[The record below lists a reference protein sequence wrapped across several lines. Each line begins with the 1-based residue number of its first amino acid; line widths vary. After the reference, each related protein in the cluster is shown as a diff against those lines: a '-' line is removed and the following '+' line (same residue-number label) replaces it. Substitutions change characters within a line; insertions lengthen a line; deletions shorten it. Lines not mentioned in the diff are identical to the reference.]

1 MMKRWIHLRTF
12 DDQAIW
18 EISENQ
24 NIVRNKQDDEH
35 IWQKRKFVSYYIES

>member
-12 DDQAIW
+12 DDQEIW

-24 NIVRNKQDDEH
+24 NKVRNKQDDEH
-35 IWQKRKFVSYYIES
+35 IRQKRKFVSYHIGS